1 MQTLNSKAVAE
12 MLGKR
17 HDNFKRELRKSV
29 ATLGEAA
36 GEYLSDYP

>member
-17 HDNFKRELRKSV
+17 HDNFKRERAEKVCGYSW
-29 ATLGEAA
+29 
-36 GEYLSDYP
+36 